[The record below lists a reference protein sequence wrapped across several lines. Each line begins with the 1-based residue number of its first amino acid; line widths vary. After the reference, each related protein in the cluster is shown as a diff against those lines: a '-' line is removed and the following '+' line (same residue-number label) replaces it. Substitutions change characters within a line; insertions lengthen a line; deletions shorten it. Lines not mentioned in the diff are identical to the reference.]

1 MRPHAL
7 LLALALLLPSG
18 AALAESGEPSIDR
31 AFAEADWN
39 DDGFVDRREY
49 FEALAFKFFRQDADG
64 DGRLTPAELK
74 GVKLE
79 DFQSADPNADGKLD
93 LNEYI
98 DARWID
104 FDVADE
110 NQDGLL
116 TLDEVKG
123 FDAKLRAGELN

>member
-1 MRPHAL
+1 MWSNGGMARPL
-7 LLALALLLPSG
+7 RVNLV
-18 AALAESGEPSIDR
+18 
-31 AFAEADWN
+31 
-39 DDGFVDRREY
+39 DGWYHVMHRGIERRRIFIDRREY
-49 FEALAFKFFRQDADG
+49 FKALEFKFFRQDADG

-110 NQDGLL
+110 NPDGLL

-123 FDAKLRAGELN
+123 C